1 MNTIQVQ
8 ITGKSALNYL
18 KNYYNVK
25 TENTFKVVRLT
36 FNKRGKPDCFSICIP
51 KEITGFKADTI
62 ADFSAKE
69 GVLSGMFDLTF

>member
-8 ITGKSALNYL
+8 
-18 KNYYNVK
+18 
-25 TENTFKVVRLT
+25 
-36 FNKRGKPDCFSICIP
+36 
-51 KEITGFKADTI
+51 ITGFKADTI